1 MKLFL
6 KPCAQTGLGYRPPK
20 CQDRLFRVLRGNQA
34 GSGALEVPMA
44 LQITEDVRNRDVT
57 KPPSLAF
64 TFI

>member
-1 MKLFL
+1 
-6 KPCAQTGLGYRPPK
+6 LGYRPPK